1 MLVLATGVMPITALP
16 WVTRITG
23 VTGPSAWSTVCS
35 AVSSAGEAPTGA
47 VQPRNESAVRKN
59 GALFFEAMRTAAVRY
74 LAFNPV
80 TARLTAAPN
89 FRHPA

>member
-1 MLVLATGVMPITALP
+1 
-16 WVTRITG
+16 
-23 VTGPSAWSTVCS
+23 
-35 AVSSAGEAPTGA
+35 
-47 VQPRNESAVRKN
+47 
-59 GALFFEAMRTAAVRY
+59 MRTAAVRY